1 MQIGAACKAAKQ
13 MFQGLQL
20 TFVFF
25 ASVPRECFKLQL
37 PPAKQIK
44 QIFAHNQ
51 ETSLGKQ
58 NWDVLT
64 PI

>member
-1 MQIGAACKAAKQ
+1 MQIGAARKAAKR

-25 ASVPRECFKLQL
+25 VSVPRECFKSQL
-37 PPAKQIK
+37 PAAKQIQ
-44 QIFAHNQ
+44 QIFAHSQ